1 MQSAEL
7 TPKQR
12 SFAESLVAARGHALL
27 FVANIEKHKGRSKI
41 ESRILIVSDMRV
53 TTLKNGAFGKM
64 SVRRDGH
71 LYDLRSVTCSPDDPQ
86 TLHLVF
92 SSFLLSFR
100 SPRAAEVVRVL
111 RLALRRITRHF
122 PATRLPRID
131 LPPALMAAYKAR
143 FDRAEESFALPPV
156 D

>member
-1 MQSAEL
+1 MQSTEL
-7 TPKQR
+7 TPKQLG
-12 SFAESLVAARGHALL
+12 FAESLVAARGHTLL

-41 ESRILIVSDMRV
+41 ESRILIVSDMRI

-71 LYDLRSVTCSPDDPQ
+71 LYDLRSITCSPDDPQ

-100 SPRAAEVVRVL
+100 SPRACAGVSSCAYA
-111 RLALRRITRHF
+111 RLQKRRTI
-122 PATRLPRID
+122 PRMT
-131 LPPALMAAYKAR
+131 PPNAR
-143 FDRAEESFALPPV
+143 RK
-156 D
+156 